1 KQIESEHLK
10 KKDFDMAPMM
20 IRQDLVLDDPYT
32 RWHSDH
38 TKLGGRNIYGFEND
52 EIDKITKEIQISE
65 DPVTR
70 NKLYTRV
77 QEILYEEQ
85 PVIFLYAPSE
95 RMVGSD
101 KWNMTSTVRRPGYMA
116 NTFTLK

>member
-1 KQIESEHLK
+1 
-10 KKDFDMAPMM
+10 MA
-20 IRQDLVLDDPYT
+20 Y
-32 RWHSDH
+32 H
-38 TKLGGRNIYGFEND
+38 TKMGGRNIYGFENK
-52 EIDKITKEIQISE
+52 EIDKITEEIQISE